1 MLVYFPWNYQK
12 SRVYEC
18 SIYNETNKEYI
29 EKIREWIIYNNP
41 SKNNSTHIWYK
52 DLPNTYSK
60 MFYDLANSQNIID
73 MFKKNLGDNYCIDLL
88 NDMNEIYVTPP
99 PIILNNITSDN
110 IFYTKHIDGPFYLF
124 PFASC
129 YRLIIGL
136 DNNSK
141 VITSFNMIPQLN
153 IVKKGDVVAFDFHR
167 ECHYIYDNT
176 YDITNKNNTHDSKIV
191 NKDDGLSDN
200 FRIILKVHYCVY
212 PKWAY
217 YFGKILGKISIYYD
231 KCFRNLFLFTLISNK
246 LYKKYLSYIMIY
258 STLTY
263 HNIEYYIGYNNI
275 SFLTLLYIIS
285 CYTNYNV
292 FLFGSSYI
300 HYFRW
305 INSIKNNCDNLS
317 LARDYRFY
325 YFTYIIQLYY
335 IYYQNI
341 TKQKFLIT
349 NVINLITIVYQ
360 IDNLKD
366 INKIFEIFMLILLY
380 LDYVDKYAIENLYLH
395 LHLVMNI
402 IESNLL
408 H

>member
-1 MLVYFPWNYQK
+1 MLIYLPWNYQK
-12 SRVYEC
+12 NRVYEC
-18 SIYNETNKEYI
+18 SIYNENNKTNI

-41 SKNNSTHIWYK
+41 SKIKSTHIWYSK
-52 DLPNTYSK
+52 LPNTYSK
-60 MFYDLANSQNIID
+60 MFYELANSQNIIE
-73 MFKKNLGDNYCIDLL
+73 MFKKNFGGNYNIELL

-99 PIILNNITSDN
+99 SSILNNVSSDN

-136 DNNSK
+136 DDNSK

-176 YDITNKNNTHDSKIV
+176 YNLNITENNEINVKKNDMS
-191 NKDDGLSDN
+191 DD
-200 FRIILKVHYCVY
+200 FRVILKVHYCVY

-217 YFGKILGKISIYYD
+217 CFGKILGVLSIYYD
-231 KCFRNLFLFTLISNK
+231 KCFRNLFLFTLTSNNI
-246 LYKKYLSYIMIY
+246 YKKYISYIMIY
-258 STLTY
+258 FTITY

-275 SFLTLLYIIS
+275 SFITLLYIIS
-285 CYTNYNV
+285 YYTNHNV

-317 LARDYRFY
+317 LVRDYRFY
-325 YFTYIIQLYY
+325 YLIYIIQLYY

-341 TKQKFLIT
+341 TIQKILIT
-349 NVINLITIVYQ
+349 NIINLLTFIYQ
-360 IDNLKD
+360 IDNFKK

-380 LDYVDKYAIENLYLH
+380 LDYVNKFSIENLYLH
-395 LHLVMNI
+395 LHLIMNI
-402 IESNLL
+402 IEANLL
-408 H
+408 V

>member
-1 MLVYFPWNYQK
+1 
-12 SRVYEC
+12 
-18 SIYNETNKEYI
+18 
-29 EKIREWIIYNNP
+29 
-41 SKNNSTHIWYK
+41 
-52 DLPNTYSK
+52 
-60 MFYDLANSQNIID
+60 
-73 MFKKNLGDNYCIDLL
+73 
-88 NDMNEIYVTPP
+88 
-99 PIILNNITSDN
+99 
-110 IFYTKHIDGPFYLF
+110 
-124 PFASC
+124 
-129 YRLIIGL
+129 
-136 DNNSK
+136 
-141 VITSFNMIPQLN
+141 
-153 IVKKGDVVAFDFHR
+153 
-167 ECHYIYDNT
+167 
-176 YDITNKNNTHDSKIV
+176 
-191 NKDDGLSDN
+191 
-200 FRIILKVHYCVY
+200 
-212 PKWAY
+212 
-217 YFGKILGKISIYYD
+217 
-231 KCFRNLFLFTLISNK
+231 
-246 LYKKYLSYIMIY
+246 MIY

-380 LDYVDKYAIENLYLH
+380 LDYVDKYAMENLYLH